1 MSAQKEVPPASFE
14 LMKDFIKWWGYHTTH
29 IILSADFTA
38 LNTAAEKISKGAFL
52 DSLSTGDYIPY
63 AVSGEEMNIN
73 YQLVHLTA
81 EADKDIRTTMLN
93 IGKNSNQHFKMEGL
107 KMPAFEW
114 TDLNGQKI
122 TNSSIAGKILVIK
135 CWFVH
140 CVPCVAEIPAL
151 NKLVKSYM
159 NRKNIQFV
167 SLAIDS
173 KEKINQFLSAI
184 PFQYAVVPDQEA
196 FMTQKLSVGSYPTH
210 LIIGRDGCIF
220 KVVNSAVEMKGYLN
234 DIVSK

>member
-63 AVSGEEMNIN
+63 AVSGEDMNIN

-151 NKLVKSYM
+151 NK
-159 NRKNIQFV
+159 FV